1 MYLAVQSVKKGIDC
15 ILATQVKVKGKLTAW
30 AAQYDKQTLKPAKA
44 RAFELVSLC
53 SAESV
58 GITEFLMRLPHP
70 SDQIKKSIQAAVEW
84 LDQVKIPGYKFV
96 DINDDKQS
104 NGKDRVLIKQEG
116 NITWARFYTIEANE
130 PLFSGRDSAPK
141 KTVAEIEHERRTG
154 YAWYGEWPLK
164 LLTEKYPEWKKKN
177 SQ

>member
-96 DINDDKQS
+96 DINDDKQP

-116 NITWARFYTIEANE
+116 ISHGPGFI
-130 PLFSGRDSAPK
+130 
-141 KTVAEIEHERRTG
+141 
-154 YAWYGEWPLK
+154 PLK
-164 LLTEKYPEWKKKN
+164 PMNHYLAEEIVRLKKQWPK
-177 SQ
+177 